1 MTDLKTANGH
11 DYDITVIGGGP
22 GGYVAAIKAAQLGK
36 KVCLVEKAVV
46 GGTCLNFGCI
56 PTKTLIKTVNLFS
69 EIKSAEKFAISGLDA
84 AGLQV
89 CMIKLQERKQAVVS
103 RLVAGVSGLL
113 AASGVTV
120 EQGHAR
126 FLDRYTIESGNKN
139 ITSDYFI
146 IATGS
151 SVFMPPSIDISEAE
165 NLITSK
171 QALSLDH
178 VPTSIV
184 IIGGGVIGIEF
195 AHILHQLGSQVTVV
209 ELMDKILPMVDAEI
223 SDLCKRNMTGQGIK
237 FINGAAVRKIRG
249 NTVIYSVN
257 DEEQSLEATTVL
269 MAVGRVPNTDGLNLE
284 TIGMEMDKKAV
295 KTDDGL
301 RTNIDNI
308 YAVGDVNGKVMLAHT
323 ASHEG
328 LVAVAN
334 ICGQAQEMHY
344 EQIPSCIYIKPEVAS
359 IGLTEEQAREK
370 YENIRIGKFP
380 MLANAKS
387 LIAGDSSG
395 MMKIVLSADDRILGA
410 HLYCQN
416 ATDIIGEV
424 AVAMAAGAKADAV
437 IKAVHPHPTFCEG
450 IPEAFMSASFGR
462 AIHAR

>member
-1 MTDLKTANGH
+1 MTDAKTANGH

-36 KVCLVEKAVV
+36 KVCLVEEAVV

-69 EIKSAEKFAISGLDA
+69 EIKSAEKFAIAGLDA
-84 AGLQV
+84 DGLQV
-89 CMIKLQERKQAVVS
+89 CMSKLQERKQAVIS

-113 AASGVTV
+113 VAGGVTF

-126 FLDRYTIESGNKN
+126 FLDRYTIESSNKN

-151 SVFMPPSIDISEAE
+151 SVFMPPFIDISEAE
-165 NLITSK
+165 NLMTSK
-171 QALSLDH
+171 QALSLEH
-178 VPTSIV
+178 VPASVI

-195 AHILHQLGSQVTVV
+195 AYILHKLGSRVTVV
-209 ELMDKILPMVDAEI
+209 ELMDTILPMVDAEI
-223 SDLCKRNMTGQGIK
+223 SDLCKRNMTSHGVK
-237 FINGAAVRKIRG
+237 FINGSAVRKIRG
-249 NTVIYSVN
+249 NTVIYSLN
-257 DEEQSLEATTVL
+257 GEEQFLEAAAVL
-269 MAVGRVPNTDGLNLE
+269 MAVGRVPNATGLNLE
-284 TIGMEMDKKAV
+284 AIGMEMDEKAI
-295 KTDDGL
+295 KTDDSL

-328 LVAVAN
+328 LFAVAN
-334 ICGQAQEMHY
+334 ICGQAQKMQY
-344 EQIPSCIYIKPEVAS
+344 EQIPSCIYIEPEVAS
-359 IGLTEEQAREK
+359 IGLTEDQAREK
-370 YENIRIGKFP
+370 YGDIRIGKFP

-416 ATDIIGEV
+416 ATDIIGEL
-424 AVAMAAGAKADAV
+424 AVAMAAGAKADVV